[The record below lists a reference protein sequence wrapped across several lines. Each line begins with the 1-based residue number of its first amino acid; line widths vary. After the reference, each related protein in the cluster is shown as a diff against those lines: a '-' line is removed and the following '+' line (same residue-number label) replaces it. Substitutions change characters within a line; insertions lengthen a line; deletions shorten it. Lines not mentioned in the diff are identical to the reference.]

1 MVFKKVIHFHH
12 FNSPQKYCS
21 NPSLFILDRWEGCAF
36 AWPSN
41 VDGDELRCVSHGD
54 IVGGIGAWFGAQ
66 CGVFLQLEGWY
77 VEVVGTDAKVE
88 FME

>member
-1 MVFKKVIHFHH
+1 M
-12 FNSPQKYCS
+12 
-21 NPSLFILDRWEGCAF
+21 EGCAF

-66 CGVFLQLEGWY
+66 GGMLLQLEGWY
-77 VEVVGTDAKVE
+77 KVVGTEAKV
-88 FME
+88 MVLKQKNTCRIRGVIIY